1 MSRVHEAGFHY
12 PSRFIIATLLLITG
26 IFLRGLSFTWNT
38 RLYGDV
44 NLFALTAQ
52 QIARSGQLSYPMKY
66 DYSPGSPYLSLSS
79 PAGQHPPLYPLL
91 AGGLAR
97 VWGTDATFPI
107 LKVLSMVFGI
117 LILLLFFKIVL
128 QESAVASW
136 ISFALV
142 AFSPWLVDYSA
153 NGSPYS
159 LIAFL
164 LFVSQWLWRHW
175 DKGNMQRVIGA
186 AVLSG
191 MAWLTHGIL
200 IALPFAFIV
209 RFFCFN
215 PQKMSERVKRVSIF
229 LVIFFLLISPW
240 LLWNQATYGR
250 LFYSSSN
257 YYLLEQLGIAQ
268 VQIHDN
274 AVQWVVHRPEL
285 IPLLHTYLV
294 LISKAAYAGL
304 REALS
309 VITPWGIV
317 LILVNLFLYK
327 RHSADTANRLAK
339 TNWKGKFL
347 TGLQFF
353 FSPLGLYMITVF
365 LWATY
370 KLRFLIPLF
379 PFAYI
384 EIGKGC
390 EKLIQQKIWYKWLG
404 WGLTAGV
411 LVGMALPY
419 FQARPNLYYGTDTK
433 RNSMLY
439 DQMQPLALELGQLP
453 HGVVLGIANSLDGG
467 IETIYWS
474 KQPFVAGR
482 GFTPEIW
489 EKLGKD
495 FEVRYIWCDQD
506 QEEEVL
512 KVFPQAKTRLSNHQF
527 RVLQLPTAHDKIWRG
542 FTR

>member
-1 MSRVHEAGFHY
+1 
-12 PSRFIIATLLLITG
+12 
-26 IFLRGLSFTWNT
+26 
-38 RLYGDV
+38 
-44 NLFALTAQ
+44 
-52 QIARSGQLSYPMKY
+52 
-66 DYSPGSPYLSLSS
+66 
-79 PAGQHPPLYPLL
+79 LL

-117 LILLLFFKIVL
+117 LILLLFYKIVL
-128 QESAVASW
+128 QESTVASW

-175 DKGNMQRVIGA
+175 GNENMPRVIGA

-257 YYLLEQLGIAQ
+257 YYLLEQLGMAQ
-268 VQIHDN
+268 VKIHDN

-309 VITPWGIV
+309 VITSWGIV
-317 LILVNLFLYK
+317 LILVSLFLYK
-327 RHSADTANRLAK
+327 QHSADTANRLAK

-370 KLRFLIPLF
+370 KLRFLIPLL

-467 IETIYWS
+467 IETIYWAR
-474 KQPFVAGR
+474 QPFVTGR
-482 GFTPEIW
+482 GMNEVVLRKLASDFTVAYLWADRGQEDW
-489 EKLGKD
+489 
-495 FEVRYIWCDQD
+495 VRDI
-506 QEEEVL
+506 
-512 KVFPQAKTRLSNHQF
+512 FPQAHILEENAAYTLYH
-527 RVLQLPTAHDKIWRG
+527 LEP
-542 FTR
+542 